1 MDYNSDNLANLT
13 KYAVV
18 VMINVIIVSLI
29 LTPFIN
35 STTTTTIDVD
45 EVNTGDS
52 GIDLAYYD
60 SFESRN
66 VKMDFDGDNVVFIG
80 DYVNTVPKSDMIVMI
95 SDTSSLFIKNGSF
108 VYYDGEV
115 TVTTDS
121 FTLVMSADGINGKS
135 AEWVYFPTTDG
146 KYSSYNAG
154 YEHRLSDAVA
164 VGNFMGI
171 TVASVNNDV
180 LYSSM
185 DGLYAHVNETETGV
199 SNVTYDVHP
208 NLMESEEE

>member
-1 MDYNSDNLANLT
+1 MADNSVNLSNLT
-13 KYAVV
+13 KYVIGVLVSTIVV
-18 VMINVIIVSLI
+18 ALVLFPIVDSL
-29 LTPFIN
+29 TR
-35 STTTTTIDVD
+35 TVIDVE

-95 SDTSSLFIKNGSF
+95 SDTSSLFVKNGSF

-171 TVASVNNDV
+171 TVASVNDDV

-199 SNVTYDVHP
+199 SNVTYDAYP